1 MWPSRRHRIPGHEY
15 LDGET
20 LVSRLKKGPLPL
32 DQVLRHACEITDAL
46 DTAHKPGPRVMGNAR
61 EASLLEDLR
70 FKIGHGAI
78 LNRVPH
84 LDRVAANFTVLN
96 EGLAPHGRIQH
107 HRDLFPAIWA
117 RKEEF
122 HPRFSVTNRSKRLR
136 AAIGQPAMVTL
147 ARCLF
152 VKLLESCG
160 ERSGKEA
167 RIAISGAGDFGAS
180 RLSHVI
186 NTLRITATVKKRTM
200 CLLLRSQICRPFE
213 CEQLRPVFRRDIRGY
228 YGRQHRGQPSVNAE
242 GGHEPRR
249 IKMLGRFSLFSEF
262 CGCWVSVFMWV
273 EASSTCCCL

>member
-1 MWPSRRHRIPGHEY
+1 MRIFARSTMWPSRRHRIPGHEY

-147 ARCLF
+147 ARCRVVETPLHLRAF
-152 VKLLESCG
+152 RQ
-160 ERSGKEA
+160 RSTYCH
-167 RIAISGAGDFGAS
+167 FGRR
-180 RLSHVI
+180 RLWCFPPKPRNQH
-186 NTLRITATVKKRTM
+186 A
-200 CLLLRSQICRPFE
+200 QDY
-213 CEQLRPVFRRDIRGY
+213 RD
-228 YGRQHRGQPSVNAE
+228 
-242 GGHEPRR
+242 
-249 IKMLGRFSLFSEF
+249 
-262 CGCWVSVFMWV
+262 C
-273 EASSTCCCL
+273 